1 MPQTGLLP
9 GSLAMLLFGILLLWG
24 GLAFFIT
31 TALRAEQARAAQRKK

>member
-9 GSLAMLLFGILLLWG
+9 GSIAMLIFGAVLLWG

-31 TALRAEQARAAQRKK
+31 TAMRAEKKKH

>member
-9 GSLAMLLFGILLLWG
+9 GSWAMLIFGVLLLWG

-31 TALRAEQARAAQRKK
+31 TAMRAEQARLARRKK

>member
-9 GSLAMLLFGILLLWG
+9 GSLAMLIFGALLLWG

-31 TALRAEQARAAQRKK
+31 TALRAESKKK